1 MRVFLF
7 YSCIRKYLIG
17 AILPQFLFVLF
28 SSAMGAMFPFAAC
41 FVFDSVLPHGI
52 VSADIFFL
60 ILLLATPKGKVLR
73 SMPFIVLSSILAIIS
88 NTIDAYATAGVCI
101 VIVFLCSLIPRR
113 RSILLPVFVVLSLFF
128 LVADW
133 GNFFY
138 STFVLTIPD
147 IWGLAKF
154 FWWGPLLFITVPLL
168 QIALVLLFARKILW
182 GKNPLQLTHLTVYII
197 IAISVGLNFSLAQ
210 VQNKWTIMD
219 FAVKTWFYQIFTP
232 GIIGQNSFLQED
244 IKSAFPI
251 WLNGVN
257 VVDDVARP
265 TIVVLV
271 ESYGINKSVA
281 YTDSLIE
288 PFKKLDASFVGLFQ
302 RDAGHTQGAEW
313 EDFGTP
319 NGTNK
324 GTSLPQQFKQN
335 GLQTWFLH
343 GYNANFYERQDNYGE
358 FGFDS
363 LLFKDDLLARGL
375 QRCHYGFEGVCDSSV
390 VVFIDSLMTDSLPK
404 FIYWTTLDAHPP
416 YEFASVL
423 KRSTVCKS
431 LKLSDVDCTYF
442 TLQQNTVLDLVKL
455 AQKHPNYRFVIRG
468 DHRPMGSLEQS
479 DFVQS
484 FYFRWVPLIILN

>member
-1 MRVFLF
+1 M
-7 YSCIRKYLIG
+7 G
-17 AILPQFLFVLF
+17 AILP
-28 SSAMGAMFPFAAC
+28 FAASIA
-41 FVFDSVLPHGI
+41 FDSNLSHGV

-60 ILLLATPKGKVLR
+60 ILLLATPKGKVLWN
-73 SMPFIVLSSILAIIS
+73 MPFVVLASILAIIS

-138 STFVLTIPD
+138 STFILTIPD

-154 FWWGPLLFITVPLL
+154 FWWGPLLFIAVPLL
-168 QIALVLLFARKILW
+168 QIALVLLFVRKILW
-182 GKNPLQLTHLTVYII
+182 GEDQLKLIHLTVYII
-197 IAISVGLNFSLAQ
+197 IAISIGLNLGLLQFQS
-210 VQNKWTIMD
+210 KWTILD
-219 FAVKTWFYQIFTP
+219 FAVKKWFFQICTP

-244 IKSAFPI
+244 IKSAFQVWPD
-251 WLNGVN
+251 GEK
-257 VVDDVARP
+257 VVDDVTRP

-281 YTDSLIE
+281 YTDSLIA
-288 PFKKLDASFVGLFQ
+288 PFKKLSASFVGLFQ
-302 RDAGHTQGAEW
+302 REAGHTQGAEW
-313 EDFGTP
+313 EDIGTP
-319 NGTNK
+319 NGIIRK
-324 GTSLPQQFKQN
+324 TSLPQQFKQN

-343 GYNANFYERQDNYGE
+343 GYNADFYERQDNYGE

-363 LLFKDDLLARGL
+363 LLFKNDLLARGL
-375 QRCHYGFEGVCDSSV
+375 QSCHYGFEGVCDSAV
-390 VVFIDSLMTDSLPK
+390 VDFIDSLMTDSLPK

-442 TLQQNTVLDLVKL
+442 TLQQNTVLNLVKL

>member
-1 MRVFLF
+1 
-7 YSCIRKYLIG
+7 
-17 AILPQFLFVLF
+17 
-28 SSAMGAMFPFAAC
+28 MGAAFPFAASI
-41 FVFDSVLPHGI
+41 VFDSELSHGI
-52 VSADIFFL
+52 VSADIFCV
-60 ILLLATPKGKVLR
+60 ILLLATPKGKILW
-73 SMPFIVLSSILAIIS
+73 SMPFVVLAGILAIVS
-88 NTIDAYATAGVCI
+88 STIDAYATAGAYIAV
-101 VIVFLCSLIPRR
+101 VFLCSLIPRR
-113 RSILLPVFVVLSLFF
+113 RCVLLPVFVSLSLFF

-168 QIALVLLFARKILW
+168 QIALELEFARKILW
-182 GKNPLQLTHLTVYII
+182 GDNQLHFTHLTVYII
-197 IAISVGLNFSLAQ
+197 IAVSIGLSLGFTHF
-210 VQNKWTIMD
+210 QNRWTIMD
-219 FAVKTWFYQIFTP
+219 FAVKKWFYQICTP

-244 IKSAFPI
+244 IKNVFPVWPNEGKI
-251 WLNGVN
+251 VG
-257 VVDDVARP
+257 DVTKP

-281 YTDSLIE
+281 YTDSLIA
-288 PFKKLDASFVGLFQ
+288 PFKKLKASFIGLFQ

-319 NGTNK
+319 NGISK
-324 GTSLPQQFKQN
+324 RTSLPQQFKQN

-343 GYNANFYERQDNYGE
+343 GYNANFYERQDNYGK

-363 LLFKDDLLARGL
+363 LLFKNDLLARGL
-375 QRCHYGFEGVCDSSV
+375 QNCHYGFEGVCDSAV
-390 VVFIDSLMTDSLPK
+390 VDFIDSLMTDSLPK

-431 LKLSDVDCTYF
+431 LKLSEVDCTYF
-442 TLQQNTVLDLVKL
+442 TLQQNTALRIVEL
-455 AQKHPNYRFVIRG
+455 AKKHPNYRFVIRG